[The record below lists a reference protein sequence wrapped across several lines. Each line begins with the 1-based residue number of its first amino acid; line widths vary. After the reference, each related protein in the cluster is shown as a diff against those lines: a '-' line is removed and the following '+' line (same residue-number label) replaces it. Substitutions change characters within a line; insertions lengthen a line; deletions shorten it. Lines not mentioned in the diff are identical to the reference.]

1 MGGVHVI
8 NRLITKAGLKD
19 QWDNLESIESEDDC
33 IPHNRWGLSQ
43 IFRNGIETGVAG
55 ASCLEGSGG
64 TLTQQHTRHDEQ
76 QITSHDHIGQVRHRH
91 GGGKSQRQDE

>member
-1 MGGVHVI
+1 MI
-8 NRLITKAGLKD
+8 NRIILK
-19 QWDNLESIESEDDC
+19 SIESED
-33 IPHNRWGLSQ
+33 NRWGLSQ

-76 QITSHDHIGQVRHRH
+76 HDHIGQVRHRH
-91 GGGKSQRQDE
+91 SGGKSQRKAE

>member
-1 MGGVHVI
+1 MI
-8 NRLITKAGLKD
+8 NRIILK
-19 QWDNLESIESEDDC
+19 SIESED
-33 IPHNRWGLSQ
+33 NRWGLSQ

-91 GGGKSQRQDE
+91 GGGKTSFLAIFHFLDTP